1 MINRRH
7 IRIKVMQS
15 VYALLQSG
23 NQDLKSEEKFLTN
36 NINKLQELY
45 ILMLNLLVEI
55 KNDATRI
62 IKVSKKKHLATSTE
76 LNPSDKFIKNRIFI
90 EIENNQSYLQ
100 FISDHKLK
108 LWKENEEYVHL
119 LRKAIEESDLYID
132 YMHSKADS
140 LKEDAEFIEAIYSK
154 IIATNDKLYSFLEDF
169 HIGWVDDIPVVN
181 TLLLKTV
188 TELGKSKIFKVDNLF
203 KDADDEAFVLDL
215 FRKVVLNHQNFDKD
229 IDLKTPNWDS
239 DRIADLDLIIIKMAL
254 TEFMYFPSIPTKV
267 SINEYLEIAKDY
279 STDKSSV
286 FINGVL
292 DKLLKDFATQNKIAK
307 IGRGL
312 L

>member
-15 VYALLQSG
+15 VYALLQSD
-23 NQDLKSEEKFLTN
+23 NQDLKSEEKFLID
-36 NINKLQELY
+36 NINKLQKLY
-45 ILMLNLLVEI
+45 ILMLNLLVEVR
-55 KNDATRI
+55 NDAARI
-62 IKVSKKKHLATSTE
+62 IKVSKNKHLATSTE

-90 EIENNQSYLQ
+90 EIEKNLTYNRFLN
-100 FISDHKLK
+100 DRKLK
-108 LWKENEEYVHL
+108 LWKDNEEYIHII
-119 LRKAIEESDLYID
+119 RKAIEASELYTNYMNDKTSSLRDDADFID
-132 YMHSKADS
+132 
-140 LKEDAEFIEAIYSK
+140 AIYTA

-169 HIGWVDDIPVVN
+169 HIGWTDDIPVVN
-181 TLLLKTV
+181 TLLLKNINDLKKT
-188 TELGKSKIFKVDNLF
+188 KSLKIDNLF
-203 KDADDEAFVLDL
+203 KDEDDEAFVLDL
-215 FRKVVLNHQNFDKD
+215 FRKVVLNHHKFDEV

-239 DRIADLDLIIIKMAL
+239 ERIAELDLIIIKMAL

-292 DKLLKDFATQNKIAK
+292 DKLLKDYESENKIEK

-312 L
+312 M